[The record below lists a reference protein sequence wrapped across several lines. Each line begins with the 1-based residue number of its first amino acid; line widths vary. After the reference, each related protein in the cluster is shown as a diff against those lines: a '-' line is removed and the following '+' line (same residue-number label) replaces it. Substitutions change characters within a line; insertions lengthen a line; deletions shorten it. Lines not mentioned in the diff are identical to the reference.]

1 MLVAMPASPVSLVM
15 YAFGSALCSLRAAST
30 YSSQVVGT
38 AILYLSKTFL
48 L

>member
-1 MLVAMPASPVSLVM
+1 MKI
-15 YAFGSALCSLRAAST
+15 FGSALCRVRAAST

-38 AILYLSKTFL
+38 SMPCLSKTFL